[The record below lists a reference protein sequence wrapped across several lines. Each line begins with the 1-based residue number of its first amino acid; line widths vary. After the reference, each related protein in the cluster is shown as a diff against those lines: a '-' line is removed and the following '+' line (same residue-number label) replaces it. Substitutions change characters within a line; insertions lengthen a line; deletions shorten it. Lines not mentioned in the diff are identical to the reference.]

1 MTIMTLP
8 GRERLILPGS
18 IVDPARK
25 VRGAI
30 NLLMDPGFR
39 RELGLEATPF
49 GGSQPTGFH
58 TEGDVI
64 TQTVDSIDTNL
75 LWREFTAVLARLN
88 QARQPLVDLLTYTVP
103 RPVERVPQAGSSA
116 NFEKA
121 SEFGVP
127 VAVRTGVSSFSLGF
141 AFDWYDT
148 GARYTWKYLAEADA
162 AQVRSVF
169 DTVIEADNR
178 LVFTEV
184 MRTLYRST
192 NRIAEIGDTDYN
204 VYTFYNAD
212 GTVPPTYS
220 TNTFTGSH
228 THFVTSGAATI
239 TSGDL
244 DEAQDDLNSHGYGVT
259 NGYTMI
265 HLVNKQET
273 NTIRT
278 FKSVQN
284 GGTAR
289 WDFIPAEGTPNFLLP
304 ATFIVNTANG
314 GTQPANTYRGIKVVG
329 KYGDALILE
338 NDYFPAGYVV
348 TSVTGGQESIA
359 NPIGIRE
366 HARPELRGLR
376 LVKGRSDDYPLQDS
390 YWQRGFGTGVRHRG
404 ATYVMQITAAG
415 SYTAPAVYA

>member
-8 GRERLILPGS
+8 GRERLILPS
-18 IVDPARK
+18 SMADPSRRMK
-25 VRGAI
+25 TGF
-30 NLLMDPGFR
+30 NLLFDPGFR
-39 RELGLEATPF
+39 RELGLELAPM
-49 GGSQPTGFH
+49 GSSQPVGFH

-64 TQTVDSIDTNL
+64 TQTNDGINTNE
-75 LWREFTAVLARLN
+75 LWAEFQRVLAALRN
-88 QARQPLVDLLTYTVP
+88 QRQPLVDLLTYTVP
-103 RPVERVPQAGSSA
+103 RPYERVPQAGTNA

-127 VAVRTGVSSFSLGF
+127 VAVRTGVSYYSLGF

-148 GARYTWKYLAEADA
+148 GARYTWKYLAEATA
-162 AQVRSVF
+162 EQVRSVF
-169 DTVIEADNR
+169 DVVLEADQR

-184 MRTLYRST
+184 MRTLYRNT
-192 NRIAEIGDTDYN
+192 NRLAEIDDEDFN

-212 GTVPPTYS
+212 GTVPPAYA

-244 DEAQDDLNSHGYGVT
+244 DEAQDDLNSHGYGIA
-259 NGYTMI
+259 NGYAMF
-265 HLVNKQET
+265 HLVNKAQSL
-273 NTIRT
+273 TIQT

-289 WDFIPAEGTPNFLLP
+289 WDFIPAQGTPNFLLP
-304 ATFIVNTANG
+304 AQFIVNTANG
-314 GTQPANTYRGIKVVG
+314 GQQPPSTYRGFKVLG

-338 NDYFPAGYVV
+338 NDWFAAGYVV
-348 TSVTGGQESIA
+348 TTVTGGPENIS

-366 HARPELRGLR
+366 HQRTELRGLR
-376 LVKGRSDDYPLQDS
+376 LVKGRDNDYPLQDS

-404 ATYVMQITAAG
+404 ATYVMQITASG
-415 SYTAPAVYA
+415 SYTVPSIYA